1 MAQID
6 AKWIQFDDEKLSIVI
21 KEIDGKDTNFLSIRD
36 DIILSGV
43 GVEFVN
49 LSKIE
54 VRFLSQGNPVEEL
67 VRDMTRDFWI
77 QAPDQV

>member
-6 AKWIQFDDEKLSIVI
+6 AKWIQFDDDKLTLVV

-54 VRFLSQGNPVEEL
+54 VRFLSEGVPAEDVG
-67 VRDMTRDFWI
+67 RDMTRDFWI
-77 QAPDQV
+77 QVPNQV